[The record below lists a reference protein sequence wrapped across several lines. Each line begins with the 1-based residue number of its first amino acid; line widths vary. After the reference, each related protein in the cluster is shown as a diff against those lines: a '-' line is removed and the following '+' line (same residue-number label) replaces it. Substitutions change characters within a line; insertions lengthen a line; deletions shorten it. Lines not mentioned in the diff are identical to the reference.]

1 MRRLLDLVYGAGLVA
16 ACAAMVA
23 IALLVGAQIL
33 GRIADRLALALGRD
47 PWGLAIPGLSEIGGF
62 LFVAAATLA
71 LPATLRAGGH
81 VRVTL
86 LTGVLRGAAARV
98 LAALVLVAALA
109 LAVFAAWNAGVQALD
124 AWTFNTRSFGMIRT
138 PLWIPQAVMTL
149 GFGLLVV
156 AVADE
161 LVAVL
166 RGRSAGY
173 QDGEAARGRS
183 EAGGH

>member
-1 MRRLLDLVYGAGLVA
+1 MRRMLDAVYGTGLVA

-23 IALLVGAQIL
+23 IAALVGAQIL
-33 GRIADRLALALGRD
+33 GRVADRLLLGLGRE

-62 LFVAAATLA
+62 LFVAAAMLA

-86 LTGVLRGAAARV
+86 LAGVLRGPAGRGAAV
-98 LAALVLVAALA
+98 LVLLAALVLAG
-109 LAVFAAWNAGVQALD
+109 FAAWHSGVQALD
-124 AWTFNTRSFGMIRT
+124 SWTFNTRSFGMVRT

-149 GFGLLVV
+149 GLGLLVV
-156 AVADE
+156 AVLDE

-166 RGRSAGY
+166 RGRTAGY
-173 QDGEAARGRS
+173 QAAEAER
-183 EAGGH
+183 AGGGH